1 MAYTFFHIRAVD
13 PGPGAE
19 RLNAFLA
26 RKVVLEVDR
35 QFVADGQNSYWSLCV
50 TTADAAGEPDKAG
63 KPANRKGIDYKE
75 VLSPEHFAV
84 FARLREL
91 RKRLAEEQDAPV
103 YAIFTNEKLAAIA
116 QLRNPNRAAL
126 ASIEG
131 IGEKRLELYAEA
143 VLAELRG
150 GNGQD
155 PQD

>member
-1 MAYTFFHIRAVD
+1 MAYAFFHIRAIEPAD
-13 PGPGAE
+13 GAE
-19 RLNAFLA
+19 RLNAFL
-26 RKVVLEVDR
+26 VSHLVLEVDR
-35 QFVADGQNSYWSLCV
+35 RFVDDGSNSYWSVCV
-50 TTADAAGEPDKAG
+50 TTADGGDEPAKAG
-63 KPANRKGIDYKE
+63 KPANRKSVDYKE

-84 FARLREL
+84 YARLREM
-91 RKRLAEEQDAPV
+91 RKRLAAEQDAPV
-103 YAIFTNEKLAAIA
+103 YAIFTNEQLAAIA